1 MAKEKVLT
9 LTGLTK
15 YDEEIKKKIVAD
27 DATTLASAKEYA
39 DGLGVQYDPAGTA
52 QTKVDEL
59 KNGQVKTNTES
70 IAALQSGKADKA
82 TTLVGY
88 GIEDAYTKEETKNE
102 ITTAVA
108 NADHLKRE
116 IVDEL
121 PSVNSADEHTI
132 YMKKKTS
139 SSGENKYDEY
149 MLVNVEGVKSLEK
162 IGDSAVDLTNYATK
176 EEVTTAKQEAID
188 TASTDATKK
197 ADKALKDA
205 KAYSDGLAQNYATAD
220 QGVKADSAL
229 QKADVVSGNGNGTIS
244 VKGEDVA
251 VKGLA
256 SAAYADTTSFDAAGT
271 AETKVNALAEGA
283 VKTNTTDITALKSQV
298 SELEANAVIA
308 ITDEEILALFN

>member
-27 DATTLASAKEYA
+27 DAATLASAKKYA

-59 KNGQVKTNTES
+59 KNGQVNTNTES
-70 IAALQSGKADKA
+70 ITALQSGKADKA
-82 TTLVGY
+82 TTLAGY
-88 GIEDAYTKEETKNE
+88 GIENAYTKEETKNE

-116 IVDEL
+116 IVEEL
-121 PSVNSADEHTI
+121 PSVDAADEHTI

-139 SSGENKYDEY
+139 PSGENKYDEY

-176 EEVTTAKQEAID
+176 EEVGTAKQEAIT
-188 TASTDATKK
+188 TATQNA
-197 ADKALKDA
+197 KD
-205 KAYSDGLAQNYATAD
+205 YSDGLANNYATAE
-220 QGVKADSAL
+220 QGTKADTAL
-229 QKADVVSGNGNGTIS
+229 QKADIVSGTGNGTIS

-256 SAAYADTTSFDAAGT
+256 SAAYAETSAFDAAGT
-271 AETKVNALAEGA
+271 ATTKVNELANGA
-283 VKTNTTDITALKSQV
+283 VKTNSTDIASLKEKV
-298 SELEANAVIA
+298 NNLETNGVIA
-308 ITDEEILALFN
+308 ITDEEIHALFQ

>member
-70 IAALQSGKADKA
+70 ITALQSGKADKA
-82 TTLVGY
+82 TTLAGY

-116 IVDEL
+116 IVEEL
-121 PSVNSADEHTI
+121 PSVDSANEHTI
-132 YMKKKTS
+132 YMKKKTT

-176 EEVTTAKQEAID
+176 EEVGTAKQEAIT
-188 TASTDATKK
+188 TATQNA
-197 ADKALKDA
+197 KD
-205 KAYSDGLAQNYATAD
+205 YSDGLANNYATAE
-220 QGVKADSAL
+220 QGAKADTAL
-229 QKADVVSGNGNGTIS
+229 QKADIVSGTGNGTIS

-256 SAAYADTTSFDAAGT
+256 SAAYAETSAFDAAGT
-271 AETKVNALAEGA
+271 ATTKVNELANGA
-283 VKTNTTDITALKSQV
+283 VKTNSTDIASLKEKV
-298 SELEANAVIA
+298 NNLETNGVIA
-308 ITDEEILALFN
+308 ITDEEIHALFQ

>member
-70 IAALQSGKADKA
+70 ITALQSGKADKA
-82 TTLVGY
+82 TTLAGY

-116 IVDEL
+116 IVEEL
-121 PSVNSADEHTI
+121 PSVDSANEHTI
-132 YMKKKTS
+132 YMKKKTT

-176 EEVTTAKQEAID
+176 EEVGTAKQEAIT
-188 TASTDATKK
+188 TATQNA
-197 ADKALKDA
+197 KD
-205 KAYSDGLAQNYATAD
+205 YSDGLANNYATAE
-220 QGVKADSAL
+220 QGAKADTAL
-229 QKADVVSGNGNGTIS
+229 QKADIVSGTGNGTIS

-256 SAAYADTTSFDAAGT
+256 SAAYAETSAFDAAGT
-271 AETKVNALAEGA
+271 ATTKVNELANGA
-283 VKTNTTDITALKSQV
+283 VKTNSTDIASLKEKV
-298 SELEANAVIA
+298 NNLEANGVIA
-308 ITDEEILALFN
+308 ITDEEIHALFQ

>member
-27 DATTLASAKEYA
+27 DAATLASAKKYA

-59 KNGQVKTNTES
+59 KNGQVNTNTES
-70 IAALQSGKADKA
+70 ITALQSGKADKA
-82 TTLVGY
+82 TTLAGY
-88 GIEDAYTKEETKNE
+88 GIENAYTKEETKNE

-108 NADHLKRE
+108 NANHLKRE
-116 IVDEL
+116 IVEEL
-121 PSVNSADEHTI
+121 PSVDAADEHTI

-139 SSGENKYDEY
+139 PSGENKYDEY

-176 EEVTTAKQEAID
+176 EEVGTAKQEAIT
-188 TASTDATKK
+188 TATQNA
-197 ADKALKDA
+197 KD
-205 KAYSDGLAQNYATAD
+205 YSDGLANNYATAE
-220 QGVKADSAL
+220 QGTKADTAL
-229 QKADVVSGNGNGTIS
+229 QKADIVSGTGNGTIS

-256 SAAYADTTSFDAAGT
+256 SAAYAETSAFDAAGT
-271 AETKVNALAEGA
+271 ATTKVNELANGA
-283 VKTNTTDITALKSQV
+283 VKTNSTDIASLKEKV
-298 SELEANAVIA
+298 NNLETNGVIA
-308 ITDEEILALFN
+308 ITDEEIHALFQ